1 MYGENFFRPN
11 GLGCLN
17 IVFIFNSMFSKA
29 LLVILVLIPF
39 LVQAQVANRFDIVIS
54 EVMADPTPVVGLPNA
69 EFIEIKNISVTPYQ
83 LNGWKLSDASSTA
96 TITTN
101 FILQPDS
108 VALLCSNSNVTA
120 FSVFGRTIGVS
131 SFPSL
136 DNDGDVLTLRSP
148 QGKVIHALNYT
159 LDWYQNEVKKE
170 GGWSLEMIDTRNPCG
185 GMTNW
190 KASVD
195 PNGGTPGKK
204 NSVDGVSNDTAPPQ
218 LLRTYTL
225 DSITLVALF
234 NESLDSTSATALS
247 NYSFSNNLVV
257 SSVTPQPPLFNSA
270 VLKLTMPLQK
280 QTVYTLTVN
289 NVKDCK
295 GNIIGVYNK
304 AKVGVAEEASRN
316 DIVINEILFNPRP
329 NANDYVELYNRSNK
343 IVDANKLFIANRNS
357 SGVLNSI
364 KKISEI
370 PFYIFP
376 DDYIVVTEDAISL
389 QHEYLVSNP
398 QNVLLLSSLPSFP
411 DDKGTVVVTNSQG
424 NVVDEVAY
432 SEKWHF
438 ALINNNEGIA
448 LERIDPNDSSQKQSN
463 WHSAASTAGY
473 GTPGYKNSQFK
484 QTNSVNAM
492 IDVSPKV
499 FSPDN
504 DGHDDIATINYQVS
518 EPGYVANVTIFD
530 ANGRMVR
537 YLVKNALLGLRGS
550 WNWDGL
556 NENGQKLPLGN
567 YIVFTEIFNLHGN
580 KKQFK
585 NTVALARRLN

>member
-1 MYGENFFRPN
+1 
-11 GLGCLN
+11 
-17 IVFIFNSMFSKA
+17 MFSKT
-29 LLVILVLIPF
+29 LLVLLLLIPF
-39 LVQAQVANRFDIVIS
+39 FIQAQVANRFDIVIT
-54 EVMADPTPVVGLPNA
+54 EIMADPSPAVSLPNA

-108 VALLCSNSNVTA
+108 VAILCSNSNATA

-159 LDWYQNEVKKE
+159 FDWYQNEVKKD

-185 GMTNW
+185 GMSNW

-218 LLRTYTL
+218 LLRTYAL
-225 DSITLVALF
+225 DSITVVALF

-257 SSVTPQPPLFNSA
+257 SSVTSQPPLFNSA

-304 AKVGVAEEASRN
+304 AKTGVAQEASRN
-316 DIVINEILFNPRP
+316 DVVINEILFNPRP
-329 NANDYVELYNRSNK
+329 NAYDYVELYNRSNK

-376 DDYIVVTEDAISL
+376 DDYIAVTEDAISL

-411 DDKGTVVVTNSQG
+411 DDKGTVVVTSSQG

-484 QTNSVNAM
+484 QTSSVNAM
-492 IDVSPKV
+492 IEVSPKV

-504 DGHDDIATINYQVS
+504 DGYDDIATINYQVS

-530 ANGRMVR
+530 ANGRIVR
-537 YLVKNALLGLRGS
+537 YMVKNALLGLKGS

-556 NENGQKLPLGN
+556 NENGQKLPIGN
-567 YIVFTEIFNLHGN
+567 YIIFTEIFNLQGK

-585 NTVALARRLN
+585 NTVVLARRLN